1 MSYVDTSGYKGKGYG
16 RSQIAV
22 KSSEEQRELQSTAL
36 EIESEL
42 ERLQREMESAAT
54 SRQSSSSW
62 GSLLG
67 LGIAALVAPWAAPAI
82 GGLLGGSTAANI
94 IAGAGLMAGGSWLGA
109 EAGETLWDLQNR
121 PPATDLGVEVGQG
134 LFFQGDRSKLKES
147 ETDISESLSSAW
159 DLVLEGM
166 DESQTAQ
173 AMTTF
178 TSQIFNPI
186 SWLAPGSNAVSASG
200 DILGS
205 GSQSYWQQN
214 IDYTDLLKK

>member
-1 MSYVDTSGYKGKGYG
+1 M
-16 RSQIAV
+16 
-22 KSSEEQRELQSTAL
+22 
-36 EIESEL
+36 
-42 ERLQREMESAAT
+42 
-54 SRQSSSSW
+54 
-62 GSLLG
+62 
-67 LGIAALVAPWAAPAI
+67 
-82 GGLLGGSTAANI
+82 
-94 IAGAGLMAGGSWLGA
+94 
-109 EAGETLWDLQNR
+109 
-121 PPATDLGVEVGQG
+121 GVEVGQG

-166 DESQTAQ
+166 DENQTAQ
-173 AMTTF
+173 AMSTF